1 MISNETA
8 DFFATRLE
16 IENMQ
21 NGCVRAWFFGDRK
34 PPGQPP
40 ESALLV
46 TMVMPAAV
54 FAKAIGKVALLA
66 PVMQ

>member
-1 MISNETA
+1 MIEQA

-16 IENMQ
+16 LEDMK
-21 NGCVRAWFFGDRK
+21 NGCIRAWFFGDRK

-40 ESALLV
+40 ETAVLV

-54 FAKAIGKVALLA
+54 FAKAIGKVALVPPL
-66 PVMQ
+66 MQ